1 MTATVHP
8 TAIVEDGVSIGPGS
22 AVWDSVHLR
31 GPSEIGSD
39 CIIGEK
45 TYVAY
50 GVRIG
55 DLVKINAGVYIC
67 TGVTIETGVMISAG
81 VIFTNDRF
89 PRATDAELKQLRASE
104 PDENTERTL
113 VQTGATLG
121 SGAVIGPGLT
131 LGRFSMIGMGS
142 VVTSSVGDFELVV
155 GNPARVVGHVCRC
168 GSRIEEADQSMS
180 CSRCGRN
187 YTMDGEGVVEAP

>member
-1 MTATVHP
+1 VTALVHP
-8 TAIVEDGVSIGPGS
+8 TAIVEDGVSIGADS
-22 AVWDSVHLR
+22 AIWDSVHVR
-31 GPSEIGSD
+31 GPSEIGSN

-55 DLVKINAGVYIC
+55 DLVKINAGVYVC
-67 TGVTIETGVMISAG
+67 TGVTIEDGAMISAG

-89 PRATDAELKQLRASE
+89 PRATDPELTSLRASE
-104 PDENTERTL
+104 PDEHTERTL
-113 VQTGATLG
+113 VRTGATIG

-142 VVTSSVGDFELVV
+142 VVTSAVGDFELVV

-168 GSRIEEADQSMS
+168 GSRLEVADQTMS
-180 CSRCGRN
+180 CPRCGRS
-187 YTMDGEGVVEAP
+187 YRMDGAKVVESS